1 MEAVVYNCFLRKLVQ
16 LRHTDVTSFSMQFEK
31 EDVDNWGKLSRVRVV
46 CWLKARRG
54 KRIFS
59 GLILSLCPPCFQ
71 PTNDSPLL
79 RKASH
84 TNQLPLFSNCMQND
98 VTLVQ
103 WPVSAKKQSVYYWS
117 TLYLSYFYCPNQ
129 SIFYQSNHSSLI
141 YTFQAWISFSIKR
154 WKKLLFKRSK
164 YIHSKSTMI

>member
-103 WPVSAKKQSVYYWS
+103 CCMTSFRKKTNCILLKHFV
-117 TLYLSYFYCPNQ
+117 LIIFLLSKSKYF
-129 SIFYQSNHSSLI
+129 L
-141 YTFQAWISFSIKR
+141 SIKSF
-154 WKKLLFKRSK
+154 LFDLHFS
-164 YIHSKSTMI
+164 HVN